1 MRLKDMSRQRT
12 SAGHAGR
19 AGASSTRTGLGRRRT
34 EWAAWSAAWG
44 GVVVAAFVNGA
55 LHRGY
60 ATALGEPV
68 ATQVSEVVLPFL
80 VAPWVLRVESRHRLP
95 SRNDAFVVG
104 AGWAAATVA
113 FEFVF
118 GHYVNGDSWQT
129 LRAAYDLTQ
138 GRLWTVDVLLIAAA
152 PAAARAWR
160 LHRSGGEGS
169 RRAARP

>member
-1 MRLKDMSRQRT
+1 
-12 SAGHAGR
+12 
-19 AGASSTRTGLGRRRT
+19 
-34 EWAAWSAAWG
+34 
-44 GVVVAAFVNGA
+44 
-55 LHRGY
+55 
-60 ATALGEPV
+60 
-68 ATQVSEVVLPFL
+68 
-80 VAPWVLRVESRHRLP
+80 
-95 SRNDAFVVG
+95 VVG

-169 RRAARP
+169 RRAAGP